1 MGARRPDSRGCRVH
15 AHASRRRVDVDDG
28 ATVKTS
34 SSKHLLLA
42 SAMGLSA
49 LFFGL
54 SFLGLFGSAGEAFDA
69 VLGGALGVAG
79 WGLVLTLAYSS
90 VTIARGKSFST
101 FRAFG
106 DLVLIVIASSFAHL
120 ISSEAGGVI
129 GEAVG
134 DAGAAAFSIPG
145 TFVMGLVVAAL
156 IVAERI
162 KMLSLLSRMADAI
175 LAATSSAVPSDSNW
189 PRARTTEPYSEPA
202 LKPIHLPVRVRVV
215 TPSEVPETRECI
227 YEPAIESSVHEAASA
242 AVANVIVASQV
253 EAAFVTDD
261 TMPVVEEQPKSAP
274 VASVVRAARAS
285 SVVVKFALP
294 STKLLSK
301 GEAGKGVNEAQLQEE
316 GELLVSTLA
325 SYNVKA
331 KLEEIVVGPSVVTF
345 EASIAVGTKLRTV
358 MGLSDDIALAFGS
371 RKVRIVPSRLGRV
384 AFEIA
389 REVRAAVSLRELIE
403 DAVFASTTGL
413 PVILGRGM
421 RGECV
426 AMSLAEAPHA
436 LVAGATGSG
445 KSVGL
450 NAMLISLL
458 MRCSPDELRMICIDP
473 KQVELAV
480 YSRLP
485 HMLAPIISDPKE
497 AVVALKWAVSEM
509 ERRYELLSNAGVKN
523 IAAFNAKGGE
533 KLPLILVVIDEYAD
547 LFAIAGKEVE
557 GLVARLAQKSR
568 AAGLHVIVATQ
579 RPSVDVLSGV
589 IKANFPMR
597 VAFRTAQ
604 KNDGRVI
611 LDESGSE
618 ALLGRGDMLARLN
631 GVDALVRVQGPM
643 VSESEIEA
651 VVAHWCQQSGP
662 RYDSNVLAG
671 LDSEELEVKQ
681 TKASR
686 KDAAVKVWS

>member
-1 MGARRPDSRGCRVH
+1 MKRV
-15 AHASRRRVDVDDG
+15 
-28 ATVKTS
+28 T
-34 SSKHLLLA
+34 LA

-49 LFFGL
+49 LFVTL
-54 SFLGLFGSAGEAFDA
+54 SLAGLFGSVGEAFDA
-69 VLGGALGVAG
+69 ILTGLLGVAA
-79 WGLVLTLAYSS
+79 WGIVLMLGYSS
-90 VTIARGKSFST
+90 AVIACGKSFSA

-106 DLVLIVIASSFAHL
+106 DLVIIVVASAFAHL
-120 ISSEAGGVI
+120 ISSEAGGVV

-134 DAGAAAFSIPG
+134 DAGVSAFSLAG
-145 TFVMGLVVAAL
+145 TFIMGLFLVGL

-162 KMLSLLSRMADAI
+162 KMLSLLSRFAEAI
-175 LAATSSAVPSDSNW
+175 LSATSEPSF
-189 PRARTTEPYSEPA
+189 PYEAYSEPLA
-202 LKPIHLPVRVRVV
+202 KPIHLPVRVRVV

-227 YEPAIESSVHEAASA
+227 YEPVIESGVQEAAHVTNA
-242 AVANVIVASQV
+242 CKGEVAF
-253 EAAFVTDD
+253 ETDD
-261 TMPVVEEQPKSAP
+261 TMPASAVEQPKSTA
-274 VASVVRAARAS
+274 VVSSVRAARAS

>member
-1 MGARRPDSRGCRVH
+1 MGARRPDSRGRRVH
-15 AHASRRRVDVDDG
+15 ACAARRRVDVDHG
-28 ATVKTS
+28 ATVKRVT
-34 SSKHLLLA
+34 LA

-49 LFFGL
+49 LFVTL
-54 SFLGLFGSAGEAFDA
+54 SLAGLFGSVGEAFD
-69 VLGGALGVAG
+69 VIFTGLIGVAA
-79 WGLVLTLAYSS
+79 WGLVLTLGYSS
-90 VTIARGKSFST
+90 AVIACGKSFSA

-106 DLVLIVIASSFAHL
+106 DLVIIVVASAFAHL
-120 ISSEAGGVI
+120 ISSEAGGVV

-134 DAGAAAFSIPG
+134 DAGVSAFSLAG
-145 TFVMGLVVAAL
+145 TFIMGLSVIGLV
-156 IVAERI
+156 VAERI
-162 KMLSLLSRMADAI
+162 KMLSLLSRLAEAI
-175 LAATSSAVPSDSNW
+175 LSATSEPSF
-189 PRARTTEPYSEPA
+189 PYEAYSEPLA
-202 LKPIHLPVRVRVV
+202 KPIHLPVRVRVV

-227 YEPAIESSVHEAASA
+227 YEPMIESSAHEAPS

-261 TMPVVEEQPKSAP
+261 TMPVVEEQPKSAS

-301 GEAGKGVNEAQLQEE
+301 GEAGKGVNEVQLQEE

-389 REVRAAVSLRELIE
+389 HEVRAAVGLRELIE
-403 DAVFASTTGL
+403 DTAFASTTGL

-426 AMSLAEAPHA
+426 AMNLAEAPHA

-458 MRCSPDELRMICIDP
+458 MRCSPDDLRMICIDP

-509 ERRYELLSNAGVKN
+509 ERRYELLSKAGVKN
-523 IAAFNAKGGE
+523 IAAFNSKVGGE
-533 KLPLILVVIDEYAD
+533 KLSLILVVIDEYAD
-547 LFAIAGKEVE
+547 LYAIAGKEVE

-568 AAGLHVIVATQ
+568 AAGLHVVLATQ

-643 VSESEIEA
+643 VSEAEIEA
-651 VVAHWCQQSGP
+651 VVGHWCNQSMP
-662 RYDSNVLAG
+662 RYDASVLTG
-671 LDSEELEVKQ
+671 DPEVEDGKSV
-681 TKASR
+681 KAR

>member
-1 MGARRPDSRGCRVH
+1 MGARRPDSCGRRLH
-15 AHASRRRVDVDDG
+15 ARAARRRVDADDG
-28 ATVKTS
+28 AAVKRMT
-34 SSKHLLLA
+34 LA

-49 LFFGL
+49 FFVTISL
-54 SFLGLFGSAGEAFDA
+54 AGLFGSVGEALDA
-69 VLGGALGVAG
+69 VLTGLLGVAA
-79 WGLVLTLAYSS
+79 WGVVLTLGYSS
-90 VTIARGKSFST
+90 VVIARGKSFSA

-106 DLVLIVIASSFAHL
+106 DLVIIVVASAFAHL
-120 ISSEAGGVI
+120 ISDEAGGVV
-129 GEAVG
+129 GEAIG
-134 DAGAAAFSIPG
+134 DAGVSAFSLPG
-145 TFVMGLVVAAL
+145 TFIMGLSVVGL
-156 IVAERI
+156 VVAERI
-162 KMLSLLSRMADAI
+162 KMLSLLSRLAEAI
-175 LAATSSAVPSDSNW
+175 LSATSEPSFPYPASG
-189 PRARTTEPYSEPA
+189 TTEPYSEPA
-202 LKPIHLPVRVRVV
+202 LKPIRLPVRVRVV
-215 TPSEVPETRECI
+215 TPSEVPETRECV
-227 YEPAIESSVHEAASA
+227 YEPAIESSVQEPANASKGE
-242 AVANVIVASQV
+242 VAF
-253 EAAFVTDD
+253 ETDD
-261 TMPVVEEQPKSAP
+261 TMPASVVEQSPKSTA
-274 VASVVRAARAS
+274 VASIVRAARTS

-301 GEAGKGVNEAQLQEE
+301 GEVGKGVDEVQLQEE

-358 MGLSDDIALAFGS
+358 MGLADDIALAFGS

-403 DAVFASTTGL
+403 DAAFASTTGL

-426 AMSLAEAPHA
+426 AMNLAEAPHA

-509 ERRYELLSNAGVKN
+509 ERRYELLSKAGVKN
-523 IAAFNAKGGE
+523 IAAFNSKAGD

-547 LFAIAGKEVE
+547 LFAVAGKEVE

-643 VSESEIEA
+643 VSEAEIEA
-651 VVAHWCQQSGP
+651 VVGHWCNQSMP
-662 RYDSNVLAG
+662 RYDASVLAG
-671 LDSEELEVKQ
+671 DPEVEEGKSA
-681 TKASR
+681 KAR